1 MNIAKASI
9 QHKVATLL
17 ASVLICVFGLMYATQ
32 LQMALLPDMEMPMA
46 VVACYYNG
54 ANPSDIEELV
64 TRPLEGAIMS
74 VQGVD
79 EISST
84 SSDGVSQ
91 IQITYV
97 EGTDLDIAATKL
109 REQFDRV
116 SLPEDA
122 MDPVIINMN
131 LSELMPTAMIALM
144 GEDLARLQTLA
155 DDVVVPALERI
166 NGVAQV
172 TVNGGVEQQIAVE
185 LDATRAAGYG
195 LSTSY
200 VSQFLAGQNLIYPG
214 GSLDNGSKKLTV
226 STDAKFRTVEDVRNM
241 ILSLPTG
248 GAVRLGEVAVVTL
261 EDKDMSA
268 IAKSGKDACVV
279 LQVSKQ
285 SSANEVYVSEKI
297 IERLE
302 ELKPDNPNLRYA
314 APYLASDYINQTVD
328 AAYQN
333 ILQGVLMAAIVV
345 LLFLRRGGATLTIA
359 VSMPI
364 CILTVLLLMHVF
376 GLTLN
381 MMSLGG
387 IAMGVGMIVDNSIVV
402 LENIYR
408 FSADGHNRESA
419 CVEGTKEVISS
430 VVASTLTTEAVF
442 VPLALTGGMAGQLF
456 KDFCLTIASLIFAS
470 LVISLTLVPLLC
482 WFTLDEEKVRRRREK
497 LAGRKPGPL
506 KRLTE
511 KLNAFYLKILDFFV
525 RHLFLG
531 MAASFA
537 LVVLFGVTLV
547 NTKMVLIPDMDEGQ
561 VTLSI
566 RMPIGSQLSE
576 TAAIADRVSAVAEG
590 EVPEIEQMF
599 YIASNESVTM
609 MLDIGSKSRRQRSSN
624 DVAVNLREALADVAG
639 CEITVS
645 ASDSQ
650 ALMGGG
656 GDIAVKISGDDYDT
670 LEFLANDLISQI
682 SALPDAVNVDSSL
695 SDEVPQVKV
704 AVNREAAAR
713 YGLTAAAIGG
723 AVRSELTG
731 STATRVTINGR
742 ELEVVVRGSGAAS
755 ESLDALKSM
764 GVPTAMGGTVPL
776 GAVADVTIE
785 QAPQTITRSNQTRQ
799 VTISGDSVSGDT
811 AAMTKAIWEI
821 LDQYT
826 FPQGYAVETD
836 GSYESMIE
844 SFTDLLLA
852 LAAALLLVYFV
863 LAVQFESF
871 LMPVMVM
878 LILPV
883 AFTGSLFGLPV
894 TGRDLSMLSL
904 VSIIMLAGT
913 VVNSSIILVEYI
925 KIRRRMG
932 EDRRTAILHACPL
945 RVRPI
950 LMTTLTTI
958 LAMVP
963 MALEIGDTNE
973 MMSDMGITMIAGM
986 VISTVVTLVFT
997 PVYYSVIDSFGSLF
1011 RRKDKGEKPRKPLFG
1026 RRGGE
1031 EALPAA
1037 PEAAPAGPAEAPQT
1051 PGPETALTEKT

>member
-1 MNIAKASI
+1 MSIAKASI

-17 ASVLICVFGLMYATQ
+17 ASILICVFGLMFATQ
-32 LQMALLPDMEMPMA
+32 LQMALMPEMEMPMA
-46 VVACYYNG
+46 VVACYYTG
-54 ANPSDIEELV
+54 ASPSDIEELV
-64 TRPLEGAIMS
+64 TRPLESAIMS

-91 IQITYV
+91 IQITY
-97 EGTDLDIAATKL
+97 EDGTDLDIAATKL

-131 LSELMPTAMIALM
+131 LSALMPTAMVALM
-144 GEDLARLQTLA
+144 GEDLAQLQTLA

-185 LDATRAAGYG
+185 LDPTRAAGYG

-214 GSLDNGSKKLTV
+214 GSLENGAKKLTV
-226 STDAKFRTVEDVRNM
+226 STDAKFQTVDDVANM

-248 GAVRLGEVAVVTL
+248 GAVRLAEVAKVTL
-261 EDKDMSA
+261 EDKDMDA
-268 IAKSGKDACVV
+268 MAKSGEDACVV

-285 SSANEVYVSEKI
+285 SSANEVSVSEQVIK
-297 IERLE
+297 RLE
-302 ELKPDNPNLRYA
+302 GLKVDNPSLRYA
-314 APYLASDYINQTVD
+314 TPYLASDYINQTVD

-333 ILQGVLMAAIVV
+333 ILQGVLLAAIVV

-364 CILTVLLLMHVF
+364 CILTVFVLMNAF
-376 GLTLN
+376 DLTLN

-408 FSADGHNRESA
+408 FSADGHDRQSA
-419 CVEGTKEVISS
+419 CIEGTKEVTSS

-442 VPLALTGGMAGQLF
+442 VPLALTGGMAGMMF
-456 KDFCLTIASLIFAS
+456 RDFCLTIASLIFAS
-470 LVISLTLVPLLC
+470 LIISLTLVPLLC
-482 WFTLDEEKVRRRREK
+482 YFTLDEEKVRRRAEK
-497 LAGRKPGPL
+497 KAGKQSGFLQRFEE
-506 KRLTE
+506 RIS
-511 KLNAFYLKILDFFV
+511 AIYLKILNYFV
-525 RHLFLG
+525 RHLFQG
-531 MAASFA
+531 MLVSCA
-537 LVVLFGVTLV
+537 LVVLFGITLMS
-547 NTKMVLIPDMDEGQ
+547 TKMVLIPDMDQGT
-561 VTLSI
+561 VNLSI
-566 RMPIGSQLSE
+566 EMPIGSQLNE
-576 TAAIADRVSAVAEG
+576 TAAIADRVSSIVEAET
-590 EVPEIEQMF
+590 PEIEQMF

-609 MLDIGSKSRRQRSSN
+609 MMDIGAKSQRTRSSN
-624 DVAVNLREALADVAG
+624 DIAVNLRSALQDIAG

-645 ASDSQ
+645 TSDSE
-650 ALMGGG
+650 AMMGGG
-656 GDIAVKISGDDYDT
+656 GDIAVVISGDDYGT

-682 SALPDAVNVDSSL
+682 AALPDAVNVQSSL

-704 AVNREAAAR
+704 RVNRESAAQ

-731 STATRVTINGR
+731 STATRVTLSGR
-742 ELEVVVRGSGAAS
+742 ELDVVVRGSGAAS
-755 ESLDALKSM
+755 KSLDALKSM
-764 GVPTAMGGTVPL
+764 AVPSAMGGTVPL
-776 GAVADVTIE
+776 GSVADVSIE

-811 AAMTKAIWEI
+811 AAMTSAIWEI
-821 LDQYT
+821 LNNYT

-836 GSYESMIE
+836 GSYETMME
-844 SFTDLLLA
+844 SFSDLLLA

-871 LMPVMVM
+871 LMPVMIM

-883 AFTGSLFGLPV
+883 AFTGSLFGLPL

-925 KIRRRMG
+925 KIRRARG
-932 EDRRTAILHACPL
+932 EDRETAILHACPL

-963 MALEIGDTNE
+963 MAMGIGETNE
-973 MMSDMGITMIAGM
+973 MMSDMGITMISGM
-986 VISTVVTLVFT
+986 VISTIVTLVFT
-997 PVYYSVIDSFGSLF
+997 PVYYSVIDNLSRIFSRNKGGKKPGQKPGRPKLF
-1011 RRKDKGEKPRKPLFG
+1011 RRKMET
-1026 RRGGE
+1026 
-1031 EALPAA
+1031 
-1037 PEAAPAGPAEAPQT
+1037 PAEAPV
-1051 PGPETALTEKT
+1051 PAGVEAPSTEELPAGV

>member
-1 MNIAKASI
+1 MSIAKASI

-17 ASVLICVFGLMYATQ
+17 ASILICVFGLMFATQ
-32 LQMALLPDMEMPMA
+32 LQMALMPEMEMPMA
-46 VVACYYNG
+46 VVACYYTG
-54 ANPSDIEELV
+54 ASPSDIEELV
-64 TRPLEGAIMS
+64 TRPLESAIMS

-91 IQITYV
+91 IQITY
-97 EGTDLDIAATKL
+97 EDGTDLDIAATKL

-131 LSELMPTAMIALM
+131 LSALMPTAMVALM
-144 GEDLARLQTLA
+144 GEDLAQLQTLA

-185 LDATRAAGYG
+185 LDPTRAAGYG

-214 GSLDNGSKKLTV
+214 GSLENGAKKLTV
-226 STDAKFRTVEDVRNM
+226 STDAKFQTVDDVANM

-248 GAVRLGEVAVVTL
+248 GAVRLAEVAKVTL
-261 EDKDMSA
+261 EDKDMDA
-268 IAKSGKDACVV
+268 MAKSGEDACVV

-285 SSANEVYVSEKI
+285 SSANEVSVSEQVIK
-297 IERLE
+297 RLE
-302 ELKPDNPNLRYA
+302 GLKVDNPSLRYA
-314 APYLASDYINQTVD
+314 TPYLASDYINQTVD

-333 ILQGVLMAAIVV
+333 ILQGVLLAAVVV

-364 CILTVLLLMHVF
+364 CILTVFVLMNAF
-376 GLTLN
+376 DLTLN

-408 FSADGHNRESA
+408 FSADGHDRQSA
-419 CVEGTKEVISS
+419 CIEGTKEVTSS

-442 VPLALTGGMAGQLF
+442 VPLALTGGMAGMMF
-456 KDFCLTIASLIFAS
+456 RDFCLTIASLIFAS
-470 LVISLTLVPLLC
+470 LIISLTLVPLLC
-482 WFTLDEEKVRRRREK
+482 YFTLDEEKVRRRAEK
-497 LAGRKPGPL
+497 KAGKQSGFLQRFEE
-506 KRLTE
+506 RIS
-511 KLNAFYLKILDFFV
+511 AIYLKILNYFV
-525 RHLFLG
+525 RHLFQG
-531 MAASFA
+531 MLVSCA
-537 LVVLFGVTLV
+537 LVVLFGITLM
-547 NTKMVLIPDMDEGQ
+547 NTKMVLIPDMDQGT
-561 VTLSI
+561 VNLSI
-566 RMPIGSQLSE
+566 EMPIGSQLNE
-576 TAAIADRVSAVAEG
+576 TAAIADRVSSIVEAET
-590 EVPEIEQMF
+590 PEIEQMF

-609 MLDIGSKSRRQRSSN
+609 MMDIGAKSQRTRSSN
-624 DVAVNLREALADVAG
+624 DIAVNLRSALQDIAG

-645 ASDSQ
+645 TSDSE
-650 ALMGGG
+650 AMMGGG
-656 GDIAVKISGDDYDT
+656 GDIAVVISGDDYGT

-682 SALPDAVNVDSSL
+682 AALPDAVNVQSSL

-704 AVNREAAAR
+704 RVNRESAAQ

-731 STATRVTINGR
+731 STATRVTLSGR
-742 ELEVVVRGSGAAS
+742 ELDVVVRGSGAAS
-755 ESLDALKSM
+755 KSLDALKSM
-764 GVPTAMGGTVPL
+764 AVPSAMGGTVPL
-776 GAVADVTIE
+776 GSVADVSIE

-811 AAMTKAIWEI
+811 AAMTSAIWEI
-821 LDQYT
+821 LNNYT

-836 GSYESMIE
+836 GSYETMME
-844 SFTDLLLA
+844 SFSDLLLA

-871 LMPVMVM
+871 LMPVMIM

-883 AFTGSLFGLPV
+883 AFTGSLFGLPL

-925 KIRRRMG
+925 KIRRARG
-932 EDRRTAILHACPL
+932 EDRETAILHACPL

-963 MALEIGDTNE
+963 MAMGIGETNE
-973 MMSDMGITMIAGM
+973 MMSDMGITMISGM
-986 VISTVVTLVFT
+986 VISTIVTLVFT
-997 PVYYSVIDSFGSLF
+997 PVYYSVIDNLSRIFSRNKGGKKPGQKPGRPKLF
-1011 RRKDKGEKPRKPLFG
+1011 RRKMET
-1026 RRGGE
+1026 
-1031 EALPAA
+1031 
-1037 PEAAPAGPAEAPQT
+1037 PAEAPV
-1051 PGPETALTEKT
+1051 PAGVEAPSTEELPAGV